1 MSTIRYTMEPVSK
14 KNSQQQQRNGVN
26 QSFEITPNRTM
37 DVNSFVKNSGR
48 NPAAASTATG
58 IGLNGISTK
67 FSDNKRNSIQQ
78 LQKSDNLSQILDT
91 TINVYEVENEFGE
104 LSLTPSQSMND
115 KNVIKGL
122 K

>member
-1 MSTIRYTMEPVSK
+1 MEPVSK
-14 KNSQQQQRNGVN
+14 KNSQHRNGIN

-37 DVNSFVKNSGR
+37 DVNSFVKNTGR
-48 NPAAASTATG
+48 SPAAAASQATG

-78 LQKSDNLSQILDT
+78 LHKTDNLSQILDT

-104 LSLTPSQSMND
+104 LSLTPSQSIID
-115 KNVIKGL
+115 KNIIKGGR